1 MVRKQIV
8 SKEKPITRPFPIRG
22 SLRTHYQ
29 AWKSLTDNSWVLRS
43 VLGHRLEWNHTPPGL
58 SLAPLE
64 QRMSQ
69 EKEKVLDQ
77 EISDLLQ
84 KSAIEPTSD
93 VGFLSQLFVVQKK
106 GGGWRPIINLKRLNV
121 YLDIKHFK
129 MEGIYSLLQRSDWMD
144 LSDAYLTVPIHPSDR
159 KYLKFCWNDRCYQFR
174 SVPFGLAT
182 APRTFTKLMKPMVIQ
197 MRNRDVRLIVYLDD
211 ILILAQSTQLLRAHM
226 KMVAQMLE
234 SLGFKLNL
242 KKCEWE
248 PSQCIEFLGFLVNST
263 SMTISLPLTKLQKV
277 QKECR
282 ALLRRTLVTPRQLAQ
297 LIGLMTASIPAVA
310 QAPMHYRAIQRL
322 RNRALLNK
330 RYDDEVQMDEASEL
344 DLHWWIHQLRSH
356 NGRPLMTPVASLII
370 TSDASNIG
378 WGATCHN
385 SRTGGPWSSEE
396 RKVHINWLELK
407 AAFLALKTFVSN
419 WRDIHVLLL
428 IDNVT
433 AISFINHKGGTHSR
447 RLSDLALMIW
457 SWCLQRNIT
466 ICAEHIPGVDSVKA
480 DQESRKLVGLAEW
493 MLNGEIFKKILKRW
507 GPLEVDLFAARHN
520 HQLQRYYSYRPDP
533 GAEAIDALAQS
544 WKDLNP
550 YAFPAFNLLGRCLRK
565 IKQEQVQSVV
575 VIAPVWQ
582 GQSRYPIMLESLV
595 DVPVLLPHSAHV
607 LVNPAGLIHSLVRNN
622 SLRLAAWRVS
632 GNPLKTEEFQR
643 KLSKSYLR
651 HGDHPQRSHTL
662 QRGESGWAGDMRGS

>member
-8 SKEKPITRPFPIRG
+8 SKEKPVARPFPIGG

-43 VLGHRLEWNHTPPGL
+43 VLGHRLEWNHTPPRL

-69 EKEKVLDQ
+69 EKERVLDQ
-77 EISDLLQ
+77 EISYLLQ
-84 KSAIEPTSD
+84 KRAIEPTSD
-93 VGFLSQLFVVQKK
+93 VGFFSQLFVVQKK

-129 MEGIYSLLQRSDWMD
+129 MEGIYTLRDVLQRSDWMGKLD

-159 KYLKFCWNDRCYQFR
+159 KYLKFCWNGRCYQFR
-174 SVPFGLAT
+174 SLPFGLAT

-197 MRNRDVRLIVYLDD
+197 MRNRGVRLIVYLDD

-263 SMTISLPLTKLQKV
+263 AMTISLPLTKLQKV

-282 ALLRRTLVTPRQLAQ
+282 ALLRRILVTPRQLAQ

-310 QAPMHYRAIQRL
+310 QAPLHYRALQRL

-330 RYDDEVQMDEASEL
+330 RYDDEVQMDEASQL

-370 TSDASNIG
+370 TSDASNSG
-378 WGATCHN
+378 WGATCQN

-396 RKVHINWLELK
+396 RKAHINWLELK
-407 AAFLALKTFVSN
+407 AAFL
-419 WRDIHVLLL
+419 LLL

-433 AISFINHKGGTHSR
+433 AISFINHKRRHSFEEIVRPSADDLGLVPSEEYHHLRRAHSWSGQCRSRPGIKETNWTRGMDAQQRDFQKDPQEVGPSGGGPLRSQAQSPTPEILQLQTRPWNRSDR
-447 RLSDLALMIW
+447 CLSSVVEGSKTL
-457 SWCLQRNIT
+457 RFPT
-466 ICAEHIPGVDSVKA
+466 IQS
-480 DQESRKLVGLAEW
+480 SRKMSEKDKAGASPVGSSDCSSVAGSI
-493 MLNGEIFKKILKRW
+493 MVSHHVGEFGRSTSS
-507 GPLEVDLFAARHN
+507 FAS
-520 HQLQRYYSYRPDP
+520 LPPCIGVSS
-533 GAEAIDALAQS
+533 GADTSTSEEQQS
-544 WKDLNP
+544 Q
-550 YAFPAFNLLGRCLRK
+550 
-565 IKQEQVQSVV
+565 I
-575 VIAPVWQ
+575 
-582 GQSRYPIMLESLV
+582 SRLES
-595 DVPVLLPHSAHV
+595 
-607 LVNPAGLIHSLVRNN
+607 VRK
-622 SLRLAAWRVS
+622 SVEDRGISKEAFEILSSSWRSSTEKSYSSAWRKWM
-632 GNPLKTEEFQR
+632 GWCHERPFQ
-643 KLSKSYLR
+643 LL
-651 HGDHPQRSHTL
+651 
-662 QRGESGWAGDMRGS
+662 